1 MERRQFLNYAGSSV
15 AAIAL
20 TQCTRLSND
29 QRPNL
34 PWVSV
39 DGGLTVD
46 LTAIEQ
52 KIHLAGQSAQL
63 LTYNGQV
70 PGPLWAVQAGDTVV
84 VNFTNGLAQP
94 TNLHFHGLHIPPTGS
109 ADNVFLSVPPGE
121 QLRYEFAIAPKHP
134 GGLFWY
140 HPHHHGL
147 VAEQLFGGL
156 AGPLIVR
163 GAVDAIP
170 EIQAASEEVL
180 VLQDFDLT
188 RRGRRRE
195 PTPIFRRWGRQGDL
209 IAINGDR
216 AAGLTIPPQGLLR
229 LRLLNASASRIY
241 RLRLENHPWHLV
253 GMDGSTLSAP
263 LEWDDLVL
271 APGNRAD
278 VLVAGDREPGTYTL
292 MSLPYDRGISDMMA
306 TMDESAGPSDE
317 AAMQAIA
324 HLQYGDVITAVPLP
338 TKLLPSPALP
348 APHRRREFVLDHGI
362 DGAQAFLINGR
373 GFAHDRVDTT
383 VQLGSVEEWHI
394 VNKAGMDHPFHLH
407 TNAFQIVR
415 RNGELVPT
423 PMWQDVVNIPA
434 YESVDVLVP
443 FSDFAGKTVYHCHI
457 LDHEDQG
464 MMGII
469 EMQAGAARRPT
480 PPLLT

>member
-1 MERRQFLNYAGSSV
+1 MERRQFLQYAGSSI

-20 TQCTRLSND
+20 VQCTRAAKH
-29 QRPNL
+29 QRPSPPL
-34 PWVSV
+34 VSV
-39 DGGLTVD
+39 DGALTVD
-46 LTAIEQ
+46 LTATEQ
-52 KIHLAGQSAQL
+52 TVTLAGRSAQL
-63 LTYNGQV
+63 LTYNGQM
-70 PGPLWAVQAGDTVV
+70 PGPLWEVQAGDTLA
-84 VNFTNGLAQP
+84 VNFTNGLTQP
-94 TNLHFHGLHIPPTGS
+94 TNLHFHGLHIPPTDR
-109 ADNVFLSVPPGE
+109 ADNVFVSVPSGE
-121 QLRYEFAIAPKHP
+121 QFRYEFAIAPTHP

-147 VAEQLFGGL
+147 VAAQLAGGL

-170 EIQAASEEVL
+170 EIQAASEEIL

-188 RRGRRRE
+188 WRGQRRE

-209 IAINGDR
+209 ITVNGDR
-216 AAGLTIPPQGLLR
+216 APGLTIPQRGLLR
-229 LRLLNASASRIY
+229 LRLLNASPSRIY
-241 RLRLENHPWHLV
+241 RLRLENHPWHLI
-253 GMDGSTLSAP
+253 GMDGSTLAAP
-263 LEWDDLVL
+263 LALDDLIL

-278 VLVAGDREPGTYTL
+278 VLVAGDREPGAYTL

-306 TMDESAGPSDE
+306 AMEDDAAPSVD
-317 AAMQAIA
+317 AATGAIA
-324 HLQYGDVITAVPLP
+324 QLQYGDATTEVPLP
-338 TKLLPSPALP
+338 QTLLTSPELPTPS
-348 APHRRREFVLDHGI
+348 RRREFVLDHGI
-362 DGAQAFLINGR
+362 DGDQAFLINGR

-383 VQLGSVEEWHI
+383 VQLGTVEEWHI

-415 RNGELVPT
+415 RNGQPVPT

-434 YESVDVLVP
+434 YESVDLLVP
-443 FSDFAGKTVYHCHI
+443 FNDFAGKTVYHCHI

-469 EMQAGAARRPT
+469 EMQAASTHRAT
-480 PPLLT
+480 QQSMI